1 MRAVRQRVQGKLLE
15 ENGRF
20 AFLLTNS
27 KPARDAENLLYLG
40 YALVTL
46 GREEHIFPSFLL
58 DDWGNEIRG
67 VKLFRWIRDNGNE
80 FPRAE
85 IFGYEKDGSETQV
98 FARALELY
106 ATLPCYAYPSR
117 TAPVTEG
124 HLLKAILLPDASVTV
139 PERIK
144 RPSSDLLERPL
155 RSARVQWWLVSP
167 DTTAFD
173 FELLEEN

>member
-1 MRAVRQRVQGKLLE
+1 MKAVRQRVQGKLLQ
-15 ENGRF
+15 ENGRS
-20 AFLLTNS
+20 ALLLLDP
-27 KPARDAENLLYLG
+27 KPEQDADDLLYIG
-40 YALVTL
+40 FALVTL
-46 GREEHIFPSFLL
+46 GREEHIFPSFVL

-67 VKLFRWIRDNGNE
+67 VKLFDWIRENGNE

-85 IFGYEKDGSETQV
+85 IFGYEKYGVETQL

-106 ATLPCYAYPSR
+106 ATLPSYVYDSR

-124 HLLKAILLPDASVTV
+124 CLLKAILLPDVSVTA
-139 PERIK
+139 PQKIK
-144 RPSSDLLERPL
+144 RPSSDEIKRPL
-155 RSARVQWWLVSP
+155 RAARVQWWLVPP

>member
-1 MRAVRQRVQGKLLE
+1 MKAARQRIQGKLLQ

-20 AFLLTNS
+20 ALLLTNP
-27 KPARDAENLLYLG
+27 KPDQDADDLLYVG

-46 GREEHIFPSFLL
+46 GREDPIFPSFVL

-67 VKLFRWIRDNGNE
+67 VKLFEWIRENGNE

-85 IFGYEKDGSETQV
+85 IFGFEKDGSETQV

-106 ATLPCYAYPSR
+106 VALPCTVYDSR

-124 HLLKAILLPDASVTV
+124 HLLKVILLPDASVTA
-139 PERIK
+139 PQRIE
-144 RPSSDLLERPL
+144 RPSSDMLERPL
-155 RSARVQWWLVSP
+155 RSARVQWWLVP
-167 DTTAFD
+167 PATTAFD
-173 FELLEEN
+173 FNLLKEN